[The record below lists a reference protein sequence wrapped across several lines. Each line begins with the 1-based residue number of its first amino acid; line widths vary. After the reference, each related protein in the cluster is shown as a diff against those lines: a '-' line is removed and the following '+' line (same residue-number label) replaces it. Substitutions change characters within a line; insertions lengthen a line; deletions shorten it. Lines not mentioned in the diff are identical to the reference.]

1 MAVSTQPATSGV
13 LSGVSRNYAIDN
25 LATAGAASATEQI
38 LKQVTIPGSV
48 LLAAKSFSIRV
59 LWAKNGVVDACTCRI
74 RLGPLGTTADPIL
87 CSHAHLGAAQRTVT
101 TESVFTAFNSTTI
114 RLMTVVNTTNYTVGT
129 SGVATPVDVTVSD
142 LSTSNMILTL
152 SIQPAGA
159 TDIPTIAN
167 FWLVID

>member
-59 LWAKNGVVDACTCRI
+59 LWAKNGVVDACTCRVK
-74 RLGPLGTTADPIL
+74 LGPLGTVADPAL
-87 CSHAHLGAAQRTVT
+87 MTHTNLGAAQRTVA
-101 TESVFTAFNSTTI
+101 TESIFTAFNATTV
-114 RLMTVVNTTNYTVGT
+114 RMMTATNTANYFVHTN
-129 SGVATPVDVTVSD
+129 SVATPVDVTVSD